1 MNIQIL
7 QLTEGAKQAKGCVV
21 IIDVF
26 RAFSLAP
33 YAFSIGAERIY
44 PVGTVEEAF
53 SLREHIPNA
62 LIAGE
67 RNEQKVPGF
76 DFGNSPTEILKSD
89 LKGKT
94 LIHTT
99 SAGTQGLVNATNAS
113 VLLTGSFVNAKANVR
128 FIRNLNPSD
137 VSLVCMGYS
146 TLYPTEEDTFCAEYM
161 KAFLLGE
168 ETDFEEMV
176 RIIRD
181 TSGRRFFEPEK
192 QHFAP
197 SSDFELCLQPNRFDF
212 VLKAEKKD
220 GLLELNRF
228 NC

>member
-1 MNIQIL
+1 MNIHIL
-7 QLTEGAKQAKGCVV
+7 QLIEGARQAKGCVV

-33 YAFSIGAERIY
+33 YAFSMGAERIY

-53 SLREHIPNA
+53 SLREQIPNA

-67 RNEQKVPGF
+67 RQEQKVQGF

-99 SAGTQGLVNATNAS
+99 SAGTQGLVNATKAS

-128 FIRNLNPSD
+128 YIRSLNPTD

-161 KAFLLGE
+161 KALLLGE
-168 ETDFEEMV
+168 ETDFEKMV
-176 RIIRD
+176 MVIRE
-181 TSGRRFFEPEK
+181 TSGKRFFEPEK
-192 QHFAP
+192 QHYAP
-197 SSDFELCLQPNRFDF
+197 SSDFEHCLQPNCFDF
-212 VLKAEKKD
+212 VLKAEKAN
-220 GLLELNRF
+220 GLLVLNRYD
-228 NC
+228 C